1 MKIQNILVVCVG
13 NICRSPMGEFF
24 FKQECPQLNI
34 SSAGIS
40 GMIGHSADEKAITCM
55 DRLNIDMRSHI
66 AQKLNEQH
74 IKNSDLILVM
84 SNRQLRHI
92 EQTWPFA
99 KGKVFRLGHWQN
111 TDIADPYQ
119 HDQQFF
125 DNTCR
130 LIQTCVQDWKKH
142 I

>member
-1 MKIQNILVVCVG
+1 MRIHNILIVCVG
-13 NICRSPMGEFF
+13 NICRSPMGEYF
-24 FKQECPQLNI
+24 FKQVHPELNI

-40 GMIGHSADEKAITCM
+40 GMIGYPADEKAILCM

-66 AQKLNEQH
+66 ARKLGSEHLKQA
-74 IKNSDLILVM
+74 DLILVM
-84 SNRQLRHI
+84 SMRQQKHI
-92 EQTWPFA
+92 EQTWPFS
-99 KGKVFRLGHWQN
+99 KGKVFRLGHWRN

-130 LIQTCVQDWKKH
+130 LIQDCVNDWAKH
-142 I
+142 V